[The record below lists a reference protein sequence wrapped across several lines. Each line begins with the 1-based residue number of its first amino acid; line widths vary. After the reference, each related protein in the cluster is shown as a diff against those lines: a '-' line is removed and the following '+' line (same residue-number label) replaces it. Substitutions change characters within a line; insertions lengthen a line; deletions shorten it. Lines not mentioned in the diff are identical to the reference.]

1 MCVLLECISVAVN
14 MQIRLSIEEVS
25 KTCPIRANHKHIP
38 FEFEFELCI
47 CVCHL
52 CNRS

>member
-1 MCVLLECISVAVN
+1 MCVWLECVSVAVN

-25 KTCPIRANHKHIP
+25 KTCPIRSNRKNIQ
-38 FEFEFELCI
+38 FEFELCI
-47 CVCHL
+47 CVSHL